1 MESIKF
7 LAKRIWCV
15 WFFLTGFISFVPLYP
30 VFLVLLSKEK
40 WFPYA
45 FRLKKIWAHWIIITS
60 GIYYKITFEE
70 ALDKNQAYIIT
81 PNHASYLDI
90 VLGNIAIP
98 NYFHFMGKAEL
109 KKVPLFRIF
118 FRRMNISVDRSSRKD
133 SLKAFKRANKDI
145 AKKISI
151 AIFPEATIPASSPK
165 LGRFKSGAF
174 RLAIQNQIPIVPVVF
189 LDNWKLFP
197 DREGK
202 RFLVRPGLS
211 RILIL
216 KPVTTTG
223 LTENDVSD
231 LEKRVFHLMEEKLIE
246 HHIIHETLSEKA

>member
-1 MESIKF
+1 VDSLKF
-7 LAKRIWCV
+7 IAKRIWCG
-15 WFFLTGFISFVPLYP
+15 WFFLTGFLFFLPLYP
-30 VFLVLLSKEK
+30 IFLILLSKEK

-45 FRLKKIWAHWIIITS
+45 FRLKKIWAHWIVITS
-60 GIYYKITFEE
+60 GIYYKITIEE
-70 ALDKNQAYIIT
+70 PLDKNQAYVIT
-81 PNHASYLDI
+81 PNHSSYLDI

-118 FRRMNISVDRSSRKD
+118 FRKMNISVDRSSRKD

-151 AIFPEATIPASSPK
+151 AIFPEATIPACSPE

-174 RLAIQNQIPIVPVVF
+174 RIAIQNQIPIVPVVF

-197 DREGK
+197 DSVGR
-202 RFLVRPGLS
+202 RFLVQPGLS
-211 RILIL
+211 RILVL
-216 KPVTTTG
+216 KPIPTIG
-223 LTENDVSD
+223 LTENEVSA
-231 LEKRVFHLMEEKLIE
+231 LEQKVFHLMEEKLIAYKV
-246 HHIIHETLSEKA
+246 IPEKLPQ